1 MSSYRIGRTP
11 KGQTE
16 LLAVGRKQWKGMVST
31 ALTAIKILKW
41 NKNTWLRIM
50 QGVRTVRDDKKN
62 VKSIY
67 DLKDGRKVV
76 NVQLDCFN
84 AMELNN
90 MIFSR
95 KLRKYGLDQITTK
108 EAHSWLKKHSWSIV
122 LSNSLSGWENV
133 KHGTASTR
141 CSRVQYQTIFSS
153 VLMKNQAYWQLLWHL
168 SVQEKHYRSL
178 TGQD

>member
-1 MSSYRIGRTP
+1 
-11 KGQTE
+11 
-16 LLAVGRKQWKGMVST
+16 
-31 ALTAIKILKW
+31 
-41 NKNTWLRIM
+41 M

-108 EAHSWLKKHSWSIV
+108 EAHSWLKKHS
-122 LSNSLSGWENV
+122 
-133 KHGTASTR
+133 
-141 CSRVQYQTIFSS
+141 
-153 VLMKNQAYWQLLWHL
+153 
-168 SVQEKHYRSL
+168 
-178 TGQD
+178 